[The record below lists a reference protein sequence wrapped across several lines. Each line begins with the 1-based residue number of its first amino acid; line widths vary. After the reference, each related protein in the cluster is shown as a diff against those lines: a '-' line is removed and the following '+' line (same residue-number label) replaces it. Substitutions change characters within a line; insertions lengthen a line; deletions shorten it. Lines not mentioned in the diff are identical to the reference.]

1 MEGDIPYSEDPLP
14 NLPDLRIKMNF
25 LSKVV
30 SFFLT
35 RRTGSYSIKDFTKG
49 EQRSTVMDESGYSGI
64 TMTKFK
70 LYAPTN

>member
-1 MEGDIPYSEDPLP
+1 MEGDIPYSEDPG
-14 NLPDLRIKMNF
+14 IKRNF

-35 RRTGSYSIKDFTKG
+35 RRTGSYSIKDFAKG
-49 EQRSTVMDESGYSGI
+49 EQRPTVMDESGYSGI